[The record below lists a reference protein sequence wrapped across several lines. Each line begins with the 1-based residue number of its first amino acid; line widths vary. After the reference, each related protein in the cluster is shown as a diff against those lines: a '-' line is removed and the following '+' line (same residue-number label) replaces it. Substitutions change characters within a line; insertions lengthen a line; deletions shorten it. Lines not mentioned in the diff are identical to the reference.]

1 MYIVQ
6 VFLVDII
13 QSCYFNLC
21 YGILVQFGKSFS
33 FVSSRINSLSLL
45 SFPPSSWEPVSP
57 LLPSPNFK
65 LLLSAHTTISHHQKV
80 GKGEEIANDE
90 TKGYIALIHRYFSPA
105 LIERQKSP
113 KGFFRRWFQT
123 FRQQIVHPRQL
134 PLITIPQIPFYSSSS
149 DHPPPSNSPKQ
160 TKRYHRLP
168 V

>member
-6 VFLVDII
+6 VFLVVDII

-33 FVSSRINSLSLL
+33 FVFSRIHSLSLL
-45 SFPPSSWEPVSP
+45 SFLPSSWEPVSP

-123 FRQQIVHPRQL
+123 FRQQIVHPC
-134 PLITIPQIPFYSSSS
+134 SS
-149 DHPPPSNSPKQ
+149 P
-160 TKRYHRLP
+160 
-168 V
+168 